1 MIPRTSMRL
10 IRDLTAINLRKNL
23 ILQQRFELTGKMKD
37 FYDIYYL
44 ARTFDFE
51 GAKLRAA
58 IFETLKKRET
68 PYDRDSFKRILAL
81 SEDEDIQK
89 RWRYFLK
96 NIKDDTLEFEVVIAE
111 IQTLR

>member
-1 MIPRTSMRL
+1 
-10 IRDLTAINLRKNL
+10 
-23 ILQQRFELTGKMKD
+23 MKD

-96 NIKDDTLEFEVVIAE
+96 NTLIRETQIY
-111 IQTLR
+111 